1 MKTYM
6 RLLQYIKPYKKRLI
20 FTFFVMIAAAGLT
33 ALSFYVIKP
42 VIDRIL
48 ANPDK
53 AEAAR
58 YIKILPLAIIAVYAL
73 KGVFLFL
80 QHYLI
85 NWISNRV
92 IMDIRSELY
101 GHVTGLSMRYFNN
114 NKTGEII
121 SRITNDVSGIHG
133 ALANMLGN
141 VISAFLNI
149 AGLLGMMFYLQWK
162 LAIIAIVVFPAAV
175 FPITKFGKKM
185 KTAAKGMQE
194 KMADITTVLN
204 ESFNGIRVVKAF
216 GMEDYE
222 RGRFRRDLRNFF
234 DFDMR
239 AVRATAMASPVMETI
254 GAAGIAAIIFVA
266 GQQVIAGELTA
277 GTFFAFVAA
286 ITGLYPQIKKLNDMN
301 NVVQRAIASAERV
314 FMTLDTEPDLK
325 DAADAVEKLSFES
338 EVEFKDIEFSY
349 NPGDPVLSGV
359 SFKMEKGKIL
369 AVVGPSG
376 AGKSTLADLL
386 ARFYDP
392 DKGAV
397 IMDGTDLR
405 EIRLSSLRKLI
416 GIVTQETILFNDTI
430 RNNISYG
437 RPGLDIKII
446 EEAAKAANAHDF
458 ITKQPEGYETFIG
471 DRGVRLSGGQRQRLA
486 IARAILKNPPI
497 LILDEATSS
506 LDSESEIL
514 VQEAINNLMKNRTTF
529 VIAHRLSTTRN
540 ADNIIV
546 LDKGRLVEQGR
557 HEQLLARGG
566 VYARLYNM
574 QFKGGNVK

>member
-1 MKTYM
+1 
-6 RLLQYIKPYKKRLI
+6 
-20 FTFFVMIAAAGLT
+20 MIAAAGLT

-222 RGRFRRDLRNFF
+222 RGRFRRDIRNFF

-325 DAADAVEKLSFES
+325 DAADAVEKLSFE
-338 EVEFKDIEFSY
+338 
-349 NPGDPVLSGV
+349 
-359 SFKMEKGKIL
+359 
-369 AVVGPSG
+369 
-376 AGKSTLADLL
+376 
-386 ARFYDP
+386 
-392 DKGAV
+392 
-397 IMDGTDLR
+397 
-405 EIRLSSLRKLI
+405 
-416 GIVTQETILFNDTI
+416 
-430 RNNISYG
+430 
-437 RPGLDIKII
+437 
-446 EEAAKAANAHDF
+446 
-458 ITKQPEGYETFIG
+458 
-471 DRGVRLSGGQRQRLA
+471 
-486 IARAILKNPPI
+486 
-497 LILDEATSS
+497 
-506 LDSESEIL
+506 
-514 VQEAINNLMKNRTTF
+514 
-529 VIAHRLSTTRN
+529 
-540 ADNIIV
+540 
-546 LDKGRLVEQGR
+546 
-557 HEQLLARGG
+557 
-566 VYARLYNM
+566 
-574 QFKGGNVK
+574 